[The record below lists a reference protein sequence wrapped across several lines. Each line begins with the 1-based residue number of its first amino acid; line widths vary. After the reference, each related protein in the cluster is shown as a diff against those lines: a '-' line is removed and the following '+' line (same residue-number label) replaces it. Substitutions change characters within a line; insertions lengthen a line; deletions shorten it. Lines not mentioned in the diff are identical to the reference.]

1 MLCVR
6 HFLKVGGW
14 FKQQKQNVWVVLQ
27 VACLVLVF
35 PAFLYGNA
43 FAWMRSTCTTIC
55 RPIQKSDKRDQLEAI
70 CTIQIGFQWEMD
82 FVERFLYDELETKK
96 NEQECTILIAWLA
109 YLTSSNSIRY
119 EFDLLFSFT
128 NLLGWQIEM
137 IITSTKWPSESFE
150 KKKLGL
156 VAWARNHLRAL
167 IKFWKLLRSFKDL
180 MNILKRVF

>member
-55 RPIQKSDKRDQLEAI
+55 RPIQKSDKRDQLETI
-70 CTIQIGFQWEMD
+70 CTIQIGFLVRNGFRSTVRILHNFSITQILREISFWE
-82 FVERFLYDELETKK
+82 FRRSKTAVFAIFGTLHFGNLENISLQKV
-96 NEQECTILIAWLA
+96 
-109 YLTSSNSIRY
+109 
-119 EFDLLFSFT
+119 
-128 NLLGWQIEM
+128 QI
-137 IITSTKWPSESFE
+137 F
-150 KKKLGL
+150 
-156 VAWARNHLRAL
+156 
-167 IKFWKLLRSFKDL
+167 
-180 MNILKRVF
+180 

>member
-43 FAWMRSTCTTIC
+43 FAWMRSTCTSIC

-82 FVERFLYDELETKK
+82 FLAQCRSFIIFLSLRFYVKSVLE
-96 NEQECTILIAWLA
+96 
-109 YLTSSNSIRY
+109 NSDGQKLP
-119 EFDLLFSFT
+119 FLPF
-128 NLLGWQIEM
+128 
-137 IITSTKWPSESFE
+137 
-150 KKKLGL
+150 LGL
-156 VAWARNHLRAL
+156 CILLIWSISACKNCKKSLKSKFRDSKCVKMAVFAL
-167 IKFWKLLRSFKDL
+167 LDSIL
-180 MNILKRVF
+180 NIDFT

>member
-14 FKQQKQNVWVVLQ
+14 FKQQKQNVWVLVLQ

-82 FVERFLYDELETKK
+82 FVAQCGNFIIFLSLRFYVKSVFE
-96 NEQECTILIAWLA
+96 
-109 YLTSSNSIRY
+109 NSDGQKLP
-119 EFDLLFSFT
+119 FLPF
-128 NLLGWQIEM
+128 
-137 IITSTKWPSESFE
+137 
-150 KKKLGL
+150 LGL
-156 VAWARNHLRAL
+156 CILL
-167 IKFWKLLRSFKDL
+167 IWKILAFKKCKNSWKSKFRSPL
-180 MNILKRVF
+180 CV